1 MIFARVRA
9 TGRHEWLVLAQL
21 VHMHTSAAR
30 RSSNTHVWIAEP
42 RSMVQGK
49 LNTYNYFDNVWQF
62 DVSDVTF
69 KLTPRAQGSLAHAPR
84 ITADKLKIICVDA
97 KLCQAAP

>member
-1 MIFARVRA
+1 MMTRQFA
-9 TGRHEWLVLAQL
+9 TNW
-21 VHMHTSAAR
+21 
-30 RSSNTHVWIAEP
+30 RSSCLRLFVARLSRFNSSILLAEP
-42 RSMVQGK
+42 GCDVQGK

-69 KLTPRAQGSLAHAPR
+69 KLTPRAQGSLTNAPK